1 MLQRST
7 QYFFFVFFLALL
19 STKILSSNRYALE
32 VWKTGGTT
40 MPPTTTTGPRPGQL
54 KPGKLT
60 QEHLPHLRNPCLS
73 AGAAIVIRFEEIR
86 KKESGMKTLARELW
100 QEIISYLDLHELVG
114 RAQLVCVL
122 WAEMA
127 SLELKD
133 RQLRFIRN
141 SQLEPSPTL
150 GFRYLFEPKKDGGG
164 LYWFRSQRDMEKRS
178 TSSFS
183 IAFELI
189 RWDQIEPS
197 PEMKNQTLL
206 DVFASA
212 TWCTGYAAQHFSVLP
227 PPPIHTTH
235 THPLCCT
242 PQHISTPQQEELD
255 NTEIAKLLQATIL
268 ASKEPVIQ
276 SVRGEAEICQL
287 IRDYFH
293 Y

>member
-227 PPPIHTTH
+227 PPQYTQHTH
-235 THPLCCT
+235 TLSVALPNIS
-242 PQHISTPQQEELD
+242 QHRNRKNWITQ
-255 NTEIAKLLQATIL
+255 KLPNFFRRQ
-268 ASKEPVIQ
+268 
-276 SVRGEAEICQL
+276 
-287 IRDYFH
+287 Y
-293 Y
+293 